1 MMTFASGSSPSFLF
15 GSHSLPE
22 CLPELLVFAV
32 CYHRHWH
39 HRRLD
44 SLCYHLHRVRNG
56 GGLIFRG
63 AAGGNCYFSSN
74 SVPFPTRR
82 PKTLRCGDPAGGGKC
97 KVCVSRF
104 FPIPN
109 WISAIE
115 KEGKSHNYFGEPAP
129 IFNRGI
135 APYFHAVPLMAGRGT
150 HAVART
156 PAISLQS

>member
-1 MMTFASGSSPSFLF
+1 MVEGSYSGVPPAEIVTFLQIPFL
-15 GSHSLPE
+15 SQPDV
-22 CLPELLVFAV
+22 P
-32 CYHRHWH
+32 RHCDVGI
-39 HRRLD
+39 LQ
-44 SLCYHLHRVRNG
+44 
-56 GGLIFRG
+56 
-63 AAGGNCYFSSN
+63 
-74 SVPFPTRR
+74 
-82 PKTLRCGDPAGGGKC
+82 GGKC

-129 IFNRGI
+129 ISNRGI